1 MTGISARLCGF
12 IQDHNSGL
20 RTWPKKWR
28 IQWGRWDCKSKE
40 MTVGIV
46 CHVEFLKLNQ
56 EAIVWKIILPDCLA
70 GVCHYARPDWLWR
83 LSGQVIPS
91 REVV

>member
-20 RTWPKKWR
+20 RTWPKKWK
-28 IQWGRWDCKSKE
+28 IQWGS
-40 MTVGIV
+40 VGLS
-46 CHVEFLKLNQ
+46 CHVEFLKLNK
-56 EAIVWKIILPDCLA
+56 EAIVWKIILPDYLA
-70 GVCHYARPDWLWR
+70 GICHYARPDWLWC